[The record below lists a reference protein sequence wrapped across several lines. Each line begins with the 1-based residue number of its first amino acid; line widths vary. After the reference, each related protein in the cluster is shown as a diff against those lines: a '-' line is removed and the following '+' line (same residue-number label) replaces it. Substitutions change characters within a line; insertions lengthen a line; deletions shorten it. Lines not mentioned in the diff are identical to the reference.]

1 MNENTCI
8 FNEGVD
14 CNDCTFCSTCGWNPE
29 VEQERKTSL
38 EAARTSSEGT
48 ENAD

>member
-8 FNEGVD
+8 FNSGVD
-14 CNDCTFCSTCGWNPE
+14 CWDCTYCSTCGWNPE
-29 VEQERKTSL
+29 VEQERKTFL
-38 EAARTSSEGT
+38 EAACTGSKGD